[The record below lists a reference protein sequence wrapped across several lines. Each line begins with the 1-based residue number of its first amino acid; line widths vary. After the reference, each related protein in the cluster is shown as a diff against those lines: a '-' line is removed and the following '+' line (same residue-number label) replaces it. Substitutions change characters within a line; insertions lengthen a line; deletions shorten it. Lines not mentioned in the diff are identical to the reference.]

1 MQEAD
6 LSSCSKR
13 TKSRVIALGNY
24 LKGYYASHFEYIVA
38 RRQRFVHRFTFWS
51 FSSSRRLQVTDLAW
65 CCRQRM
71 IERHIRKAKLSEEE
85 ARYYRAGKAAKE
97 TLYLRLRRTRIRVN
111 VRRTTTARH
120 THA

>member
-1 MQEAD
+1 MNGMQEAD

-51 FSSSRRLQVTDLAW
+51 FSST
-65 CCRQRM
+65 
-71 IERHIRKAKLSEEE
+71 
-85 ARYYRAGKAAKE
+85 
-97 TLYLRLRRTRIRVN
+97 TL
-111 VRRTTTARH
+111 ARH
-120 THA
+120 